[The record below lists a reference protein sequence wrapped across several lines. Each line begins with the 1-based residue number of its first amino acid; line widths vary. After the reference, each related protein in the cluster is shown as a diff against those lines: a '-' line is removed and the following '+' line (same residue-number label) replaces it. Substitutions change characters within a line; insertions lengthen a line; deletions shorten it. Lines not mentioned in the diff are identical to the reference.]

1 MGDAEASSLQRTSPR
16 ARRHSGPEPEPEA
29 MDVDEPPREEC
40 LPPKLRKAW
49 IAAKTAE
56 RLREQRHS
64 ETMSPAFSGGGE
76 DMTDDVKEESYF
88 GAWFVVAHGILLC

>member
-1 MGDAEASSLQRTSPR
+1 
-16 ARRHSGPEPEPEA
+16 

-64 ETMSPAFSGGGE
+64 ETMSPALSGGGE

-88 GAWFVVAHGILLC
+88 GAWFVVAHGILLR